1 MSNKRLLLLA
11 ALTLLVLMAWWTAR
25 STLMPLGGEGSHIV
39 QIPKGASAGRI
50 SRILAERKVI
60 RSAIGFGLLARIKGK
75 SADLKPGAYRLSPS
89 MPPSAIMD
97 KLVKGDICAK
107 WVTIPEGFTVRQ
119 IAERLAAQGLANEER
134 FLYLAS
140 NGRSFESG
148 FPHGDNLEGYL
159 FPDTYLI
166 PLGVSEET
174 IIRQMLEAFA
184 KKAAG
189 CVSSQQTDMP
199 LDKVVILA
207 SLIEREAKVPK
218 DRPLVSAVLRNRL
231 RIGMR
236 LECDAT
242 VLYALGRHKSRV
254 LNSDLDVDSP
264 YNTYRHAGLPP
275 GAIAN
280 PGLDCIKA
288 ALNPAKVDYLY
299 YVARPDGSHIF
310 TRTLAE
316 HQHAKEIARRGSH

>member
-1 MSNKRLLLLA
+1 MRRKKLVIIAPAAVLILLA
-11 ALTLLVLMAWWTAR
+11 WWAVR
-25 STLMPLGGEGSHIV
+25 SILMPIGGEGWRIV
-39 QIPKGASAGRI
+39 DIPKGASAGRI
-50 SRILAERKVI
+50 GRILAENKVI
-60 RSAIGFGLLARIKGK
+60 RSGLGFDLLARITHK
-75 SADLKPGAYRLSPS
+75 SSSLKPGAYRLSPS
-89 MPPSAIMD
+89 MPPGEIMD
-97 KLVKGDICAK
+97 KIVKGDICAK
-107 WVTIPEGFTVRQ
+107 WVTIPEGFTVRR
-119 IAERLAAQGLANEER
+119 IAERLAAQGLVNEGR

-140 NGRSFESG
+140 NGQSFDAG
-148 FPHGDNLEGYL
+148 FAHGDNLEGYL

-166 PLGVSEET
+166 PLGSTEEAV
-174 IIRQMLEAFA
+174 IRQMLDCFNKRVVGYMAST
-184 KKAAG
+184 KP
-189 CVSSQQTDMP
+189 DMP

-207 SLIEREAKVPK
+207 SLIEREARVPK

-254 LNSDLDVDSP
+254 LYSDLDVDSP
-264 YNTYRHAGLPP
+264 YNTYRYAGLPP

-288 ALNPAKVDYLY
+288 ALDPAKVDFLY
-299 YVARPDGSHIF
+299 YVAKSDGSHIF

-316 HQHAKEIARRGSH
+316 HQHAKAIARGAH